1 MSSMDSNKLAG
12 SLKVAILTSAISG
25 EVSQKILNRFSL
37 SDRNLIKKLQAQIGR
52 VPSDLK
58 EMVAKEFVE
67 KASIAG
73 ISISNKN
80 EQNQGKASSNEGT
93 DPSLLE
99 NKKTALKAIL
109 SLKPDQL
116 AQLIKDE
123 HPQTIA
129 LVIVH
134 LEPMMASEVLS
145 FLPDEIKSDISKRI
159 ANLDKVQSGMV
170 EEIDRVFQEILKN
183 KDQTSIQEAGGVAKL
198 AEILNQI
205 DGTIAEQIIDEIE
218 EQDPELADD
227 IRQNMFVF
235 EDIVLVDDKG
245 LQQVLR
251 SVESSELAMALKAAS
266 DEAKAHIFNN
276 MSDRAVEILK
286 EEMEVSGAVRMKDVM
301 DAQQK
306 ITRIIQ
312 DMERKGELIISGRG
326 GEEFVA

>member
-1 MSSMDSNKLAG
+1 MDPSRLAG
-12 SLKVAILTSAISG
+12 SLKVAILTSAIG
-25 EVSQKILNRFSL
+25 GDVAQKILNKFSV
-37 SDRNLIKKLQAQIGR
+37 SERNLIKKLQAQIGM
-52 VPSDLK
+52 VPPELK

-67 KASIAG
+67 KASFAG
-73 ISISNKN
+73 VSISPKN
-80 EQNQGKASSNEGT
+80 EPSHGENGHVESSDLSKIE
-93 DPSLLE
+93 DE
-99 NKKTALKAIL
+99 KTALKAII

-129 LVIVH
+129 LVVVH
-134 LEPMMASEVLS
+134 LNPSMGSEVLS
-145 FLPDEIKSDISKRI
+145 LLPDEIKSDIACRI
-159 ANLDKVQSGMV
+159 ASLEKVQSGMV
-170 EEIDRVFQEILKN
+170 EEIDRVFQDILKN
-183 KDQTSIQEAGGVAKL
+183 KDQTTIQEAGGVSKL

-205 DGTIAEQIIDEIE
+205 DGTITEQIIDEIE
-218 EQDPELADD
+218 EKDPELADD

-235 EDIVLVDDKG
+235 EDIVLVDDRG

-266 DEAKAHIFNN
+266 DEAKVHIFSN

-286 EEMEVSGAVRMKDVM
+286 EEIEVSGAVRMKDVM

>member
-1 MSSMDSNKLAG
+1 MPSMDPSRLAG
-12 SLKVAILTSAISG
+12 SLKVAILTSAIG
-25 EVSQKILNRFSL
+25 GDVAKKILNRFSV
-37 SDRNLIKKLQAQIGR
+37 SERSLIKKLQAQIGM
-52 VPSDLK
+52 VPPELK

-73 ISISNKN
+73 VLISKKN
-80 EQNQGKASSNEGT
+80 EPSQEENGNAEGSDSSK
-93 DPSLLE
+93 LE
-99 NKKTALKAIL
+99 NEKTALKAII

-134 LEPMMASEVLS
+134 LKPTMGSEVLS
-145 FLPDEIKSDISKRI
+145 LLPDEIKSDIASRI
-159 ANLDKVQSGMV
+159 ANLEKVQSGMV
-170 EEIDRVFQEILKN
+170 EEIDGVFQDILKN
-183 KDQTSIQEAGGVAKL
+183 KDQTTVQEAGGVAKL

-205 DGTIAEQIIDEIE
+205 DGTITEQIIDEIE
-218 EQDPELADD
+218 EKDPELADD

-266 DEAKAHIFNN
+266 DEAKAHVFNN

-286 EEMEVSGAVRMKDVM
+286 EEMDVSGAVRMKDVM

>member
-1 MSSMDSNKLAG
+1 MDPTKLAG
-12 SLKVAILTSAISG
+12 SLKVAILTTAIG
-25 EVSQKILNRFSL
+25 DDAAKKILNRFSL
-37 SDRNLIKKLQAQIGR
+37 ADRNLIKRLQSQIGM
-52 VPSDLK
+52 VPDELK
-58 EMVAKEFVE
+58 EMVAREFVE

-73 ISISNKN
+73 LSLTKQIDSKKGVEGGSENDDLSRLKN
-80 EQNQGKASSNEGT
+80 S
-93 DPSLLE
+93 
-99 NKKTALKAIL
+99 KKSALKAIL
-109 SLKPDQL
+109 SLQPDQL

-134 LEPMMASEVLS
+134 LKPDIGSEILS
-145 FLPDEIKSDISKRI
+145 LIPDDIKSDVAGRI
-159 ANLDKVQSGMV
+159 ANLEKVQSGMV
-170 EEIDRVFQEILKN
+170 EEIDKVFQEILKD
-183 KDQTSIQEAGGVAKL
+183 KDQTTVQEAGGVSKL

-218 EQDPELADD
+218 EQDPELADH

-251 SVESSELAMALKAAS
+251 SVETSELALALKASS
-266 DEAKAHIFNN
+266 DDVKSQIYRN

-286 EEMEVSGAVRMKDVM
+286 EEMDVAGAVRMKDVM

-312 DMERKGELIISGRG
+312 DMERKGELVISGRG
-326 GEEFVA
+326 GEEFIG